1 MNIQTIK
8 TQTQRMER
16 TILPVFGNDVDSD
29 DFLPQILDDEEV
41 IIDMLQEQTHLDHRV
56 ICASL
61 NRQID
66 PSYQ

>member
-8 TQTQRMER
+8 AQTQRMER
-16 TILPVFGNDVDSD
+16 TILPVFGNNLNNE

-41 IIDMLQEQTHLDHRV
+41 IIDMLQEQTHIDHRL
-56 ICASL
+56 IGANL
-61 NRQID
+61 HRQID